1 MRAAHIEASAASTL
15 AFRVVGAPSRL
26 FHALLTYPVLLFLV
40 TLAIILFR
48 PPDIRLYEMDRIAIG
63 ILVYFVVLRAL
74 LLKRTL
80 RFGRLVNRPLVC
92 LVLLALFRVAMQPY
106 DAQSWSVFAAKW
118 LVPFVLFN
126 LAGVVFEEQNF
137 VRSLEIFSWVVLTY
151 LCLTAVFFLFGWN
164 ALIFPRFILDTSL
177 GIHADRARGPFL
189 QAVANGVALNLLAL
203 IALDSFRRR
212 RLPKLWAVALF
223 ILLPFAILATKTR
236 AVWLSFAISI
246 LALAVISSSRRVRRV
261 CTCAIVLAAVGLG
274 ATFALTRDG
283 QTFSERFQESSP
295 VEFRMALYQA
305 GWDMFR
311 EKPLLGWNAADVQA
325 QLEQRID
332 EFHQEAFYFHNTFLE
347 VGVAYGIVGLGLY
360 LWLIMDLVLLSR
372 RRFAAA
378 SYAPSGGFLDAEFR
392 SLWLMMLF
400 VYILNACFV
409 VMNYQFVNGFIFTLA
424 GMMAAQDG
432 RLAHH
437 A

>member
-1 MRAAHIEASAASTL
+1 
-15 AFRVVGAPSRL
+15 
-26 FHALLTYPVLLFLV
+26 
-40 TLAIILFR
+40 
-48 PPDIRLYEMDRIAIG
+48 
-63 ILVYFVVLRAL
+63 
-74 LLKRTL
+74 
-80 RFGRLVNRPLVC
+80 
-92 LVLLALFRVAMQPY
+92 
-106 DAQSWSVFAAKW
+106 
-118 LVPFVLFN
+118 
-126 LAGVVFEEQNF
+126 
-137 VRSLEIFSWVVLTY
+137 
-151 LCLTAVFFLFGWN
+151 
-164 ALIFPRFILDTSL
+164 
-177 GIHADRARGPFL
+177 
-189 QAVANGVALNLLAL
+189 
-203 IALDSFRRR
+203 
-212 RLPKLWAVALF
+212 
-223 ILLPFAILATKTR
+223 
-236 AVWLSFAISI
+236 
-246 LALAVISSSRRVRRV
+246 
-261 CTCAIVLAAVGLG
+261 VGLG

-437 A
+437 AEYPAGAMLAANSFGF